1 MEVGLKRDLKREY
14 QWFGLSA
21 DDSGYYNSL
30 CAVTS
35 YYLQSY
41 KCIFYRQN
49 TKKTPKHFFQ
59 CLTLLFFE
67 ICVMG

>member
-1 MEVGLKRDLKREY
+1 MELGLKRDLKREY

-21 DDSGYYNSL
+21 DDSGYFNSP

-41 KCIFYRQN
+41 KCVFYRQN
-49 TKKTPKHFFQ
+49 TK
-59 CLTLLFFE
+59 
-67 ICVMG
+67 